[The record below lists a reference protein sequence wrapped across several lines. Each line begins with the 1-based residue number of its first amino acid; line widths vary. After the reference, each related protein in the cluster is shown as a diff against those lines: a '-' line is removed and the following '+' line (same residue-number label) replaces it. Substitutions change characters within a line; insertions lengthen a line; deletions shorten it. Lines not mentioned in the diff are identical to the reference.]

1 MTDTRTSPLATVR
14 ELIGRGVTSRAEV
27 AARSGLDAGVVD
39 AILDHLLATGGLVP
53 EPVSG
58 CAAAGTC
65 PSAAGGARRGPV
77 LLKLINY
84 RRDCGLPAE

>member
-1 MTDTRTSPLATVR
+1 MTAAQTPPLEAVR

-53 EPVSG
+53 EPVSSCPSGG

-65 PSAAGGARRGPV
+65 PSAAGARRGPV
-77 LLKLINY
+77 LLKLIN
-84 RRDCGLPAE
+84 

>member
-1 MTDTRTSPLATVR
+1 MTDRRTSPLATVR
-14 ELIGRGVTSRAEV
+14 ELIGGGVTSRAEV

-53 EPVSG
+53 EPVPGCPSGGCGG

-77 LLKLINY
+77 LLKLIN
-84 RRDCGLPAE
+84 